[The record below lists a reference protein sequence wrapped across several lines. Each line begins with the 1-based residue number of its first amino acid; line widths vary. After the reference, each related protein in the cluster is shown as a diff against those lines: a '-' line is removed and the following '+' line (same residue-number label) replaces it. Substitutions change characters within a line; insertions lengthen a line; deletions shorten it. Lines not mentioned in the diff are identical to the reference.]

1 MVFQGPIESKVIP
14 FDKPEVQNI
23 TKSLEGHYTDYNF
36 GISAVAETHKGL
48 FISSGIIWYKD
59 CVYLREGSEY
69 NRNVR
74 ILYHFKIKYEV
85 NPLTF

>member
-1 MVFQGPIESKVIP
+1 MIP
-14 FDKPEVQNI
+14 FDKSEVQNI
-23 TKSLEGHYTDYNF
+23 TMSLEEGHYSDYNF
-36 GISAVAETHKGL
+36 GISAVAQTHKGF
-48 FISSGIIWYKD
+48 FISSGIRWYKD

-69 NRNVR
+69 NKSVR

>member
-1 MVFQGPIESKVIP
+1 MIP